1 MPCIGSIP
9 TARSLRSQPTSF
21 AQTASRCTDGR
32 RLYVAA
38 SNLPV
43 RLVRNPLG
51 PAQDRFGLKL
61 GGVVVYD
68 LDGDGNISNGRVFFR
83 TDEFVTDGMTMDT
96 DGNLYVAL
104 HNGNQEPPRGQI
116 VVLNPAGEVLVRIAP
131 AEGMRPGNLG
141 LGAGPMPAHST

>member
-1 MPCIGSIP
+1 DP
-9 TARSLRSQPTSF
+9 
-21 AQTASRCTDGR
+21 DGR
-32 RLYVAA
+32 ITQISTDIFRPNGIDGSPDARPLYVTA

-68 LDGDGNISNGRVFFR
+68 LDGAGDISNGRIFFR

-96 DGNLYVAL
+96 DDNLYLAL
-104 HNGNQEPPRGQI
+104 H
-116 VVLNPAGEVLVRIAP
+116 
-131 AEGMRPGNLG
+131 
-141 LGAGPMPAHST
+141 